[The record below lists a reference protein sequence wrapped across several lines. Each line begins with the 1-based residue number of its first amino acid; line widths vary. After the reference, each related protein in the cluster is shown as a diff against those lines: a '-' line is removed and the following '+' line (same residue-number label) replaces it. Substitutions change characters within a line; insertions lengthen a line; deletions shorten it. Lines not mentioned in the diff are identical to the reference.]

1 MKIVIND
8 CYGGFRLSHEAVMM
22 YSDLAGLNLEAVQ
35 QENTVFA
42 TLDYDYYIN
51 GDRENELYYYGYG
64 NDIPRDD
71 ANLVKVVETLG
82 EKANSWSSKLKIVEI
97 PDNVEW
103 HIAEY
108 DGIEHVAEN
117 HRTWS

>member
-8 CYGGFRLSHEAVMM
+8 CFGGFRLSHEAVMM
-22 YSDLAGLNLEAVQ
+22 YGELAGLNLETVQ
-35 QENTVFA
+35 QENTIFA
-42 TLDYDYYIN
+42 TIDYDYYIN
-51 GDRENELYYYGYG
+51 GDRDNEFFAD
-64 NDIPRDD
+64 DIQREDP
-71 ANLVKVVETLG
+71 NLITTVETLG
-82 EKANSWSSKLKIVEI
+82 EKANSWSSELKVVEI
-97 PDNVEW
+97 PDDIEW